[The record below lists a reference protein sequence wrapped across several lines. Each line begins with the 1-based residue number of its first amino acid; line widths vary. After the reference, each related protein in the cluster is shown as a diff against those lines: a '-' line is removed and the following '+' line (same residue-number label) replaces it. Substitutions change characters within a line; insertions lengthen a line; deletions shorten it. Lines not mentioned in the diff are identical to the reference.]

1 VYSIWIGI
9 RIPNADPDP
18 GEPNHR
24 GSKTDN
30 EIICTLNFA
39 QVFEDNLMIYIIAGC
54 VTGITLIIIIVIV
67 ISVRISR
74 TKSTKKKP
82 RQEFIREI
90 RDGLQPV
97 RLAHYF
103 NKDDFRLGFMILHI
117 QSLL

>member
-1 VYSIWIGI
+1 M
-9 RIPNADPDP
+9 
-18 GEPNHR
+18 
-24 GSKTDN
+24 
-30 EIICTLNFA
+30 
-39 QVFEDNLMIYIIAGC
+39 FEDNLMIYIIAGC

-97 RLAHYF
+97 RLAALCYF
-103 NKDDFRLGFMILHI
+103 IELAKVVVIEKFEWKLCFKLLKNDDFCLGFHDSTHGEFAIRTFSRLV
-117 QSLL
+117 L

>member
-1 VYSIWIGI
+1 LATQFQTRFLESIPRPIAGLKFSTQESQVS
-9 RIPNADPDP
+9 ADPNLKNK
-18 GEPNHR
+18 EF
-24 GSKTDN
+24 
-30 EIICTLNFA
+30 CTLNFA

-97 RLAHYF
+97 RLAHGPNNY
-103 NKDDFRLGFMILHI
+103 KDTTP
-117 QSLL
+117 